1 MLFTIK
7 SAVRIAEGFNFLR
20 IESNFYLR
28 CAQASRSFLLP
39 KKDAAGGEALK
50 KSDLGIERIAALIG
64 KSEGLLRVRKSAVP
78 RGRFGKQKE
87 FVCNGVIKRITLSRE
102 KVACGD

>member
-1 MLFTIK
+1 M
-7 SAVRIAEGFNFLR
+7 RIAERFNFLR
-20 IESNFYLR
+20 IKSNFYLG

-39 KKDAAGGEALK
+39 KKDAADGETLK

-64 KSEGLLRVRKSAVP
+64 KSEGLLRMRKSAVP

-87 FVCNGVIKRITLSRE
+87 LVCYGVIKRIALGRE
-102 KVACGD
+102 KVACSD